1 MSSRTPGTEDWR
13 VTVDLVDEHHR
24 MRLAEA
30 LRTRH
35 LARDARRKVGSR
47 VIVTHDGPNLFL
59 YADGESAA
67 REVET
72 AALELLAEHG
82 LHGTVAIMRWHPI
95 EQRWEDPS
103 HPLPTSPEERAAEVE
118 RRGAEDRA
126 RSQRQGYPEWD
137 VRLRLPTD
145 AEAVAFAERLE
156 SEGIPVA
163 RGGTAIIAGADTEA
177 DAQAL
182 ATRLRS
188 EAPDGTT
195 VAVEVNRAEAWTET
209 HRLAFLGG
217 LAN

>member
-1 MSSRTPGTEDWR
+1 MSSRTPSTEDWR

-59 YADGESAA
+59 YADGEPAA
-67 REVET
+67 REVER
-72 AALELLAEHG
+72 AAQELLSEHG
-82 LHGTVAIMRWHPI
+82 LHGTIAITRWHPV

-103 HPLPTSPEERAAEVE
+103 HRLPTTPEERAAEMK
-118 RRGAEDRA
+118 RRDAEDRA
-126 RSQRQGYPEWD
+126 RSQQQGYPEWD

-145 AEAVAFAERLE
+145 AEAVAFAERLA
-156 SEGIPVA
+156 SEGITVA
-163 RGGTAIIAGADTEA
+163 RGGTVIIAGADTEA

-182 ATRLRS
+182 ATRLRG
-188 EAPDGTT
+188 EAPAGTT

-217 LAN
+217 LGN